1 MFNTRLK
8 HYPHFVPVHVP
19 DTMVDMEN
27 NEKLQ
32 AFIADIEAVYK
43 KHNMRIT
50 AHLEVEDVPKPSV
63 LL

>member
-1 MFNTRLK
+1 
-8 HYPHFVPVHVP
+8 
-19 DTMVDMEN
+19 MVDMEN

-32 AFIADIEAVYK
+32 AFIADIESVYK

-50 AHLEVEDVPKPSV
+50 AHLEVEDIPKPSV